1 MAQGAVLV
9 ARMSAKFTWE
19 GQPVFIAEGC
29 TTIREG
35 HPMLAEHAEL
45 FKPLV
50 LTFEFGDAPAKA
62 PADRSKG
69 TPAGTKAA

>member
-19 GQPVFIAEGC
+19 GQEVFLAEGR

-35 HPMLAEHAEL
+35 HPILDDHAEL
-45 FKPLV
+45 FQPLV
-50 LTFEFGDAPAKA
+50 PTFETEEPQPRGRRAKA
-62 PADRSKG
+62 DGDGEPGA
-69 TPAGTKAA
+69 

>member
-9 ARMSAKFTWE
+9 ARMSAKFSWE
-19 GQPVFIAEGC
+19 GQPVFIAEGR

-35 HPMLAEHAEL
+35 HPILAEHGDL

-50 LTFEFGDAPAKA
+50 LTYETDEPPARGRRA
-62 PADRSKG
+62 
-69 TPAGTKAA
+69 

>member
-9 ARMSAKFTWE
+9 ARMSAKLNWE
-19 GQPVFIAEGC
+19 GQPVFIAEGR

-35 HPMLAEHAEL
+35 HPLLADHAEL

-50 LTFEFGDAPAKA
+50 LTFETEEPQPRGRRVKPDGGGDGGA
-62 PADRSKG
+62 
-69 TPAGTKAA
+69 